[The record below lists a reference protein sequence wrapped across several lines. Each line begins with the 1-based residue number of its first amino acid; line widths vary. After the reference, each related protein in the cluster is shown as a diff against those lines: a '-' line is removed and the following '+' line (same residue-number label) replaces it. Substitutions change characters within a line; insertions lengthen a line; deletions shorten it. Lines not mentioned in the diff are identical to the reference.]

1 MLHLPIFFKRTL
13 ALTLC
18 GVLGIGMFG
27 CTSDVTETSS
37 AQSQENSSQQDD
49 LSTPTSSDQESIFS
63 EPSSPEVSIPTEE
76 STPAEESAPAEDSSA
91 PEESIPPEEDP
102 PKEDPPKEDPPEEPS
117 VPTVYTVAYIPLDNR
132 PVNKD
137 RVEYLAQSVGI
148 KLLMP
153 EEHLY
158 RTALDN
164 MQPNPDGSTIGNRQT
179 LLDWIRET
187 DKTCDYFIISLDQML
202 SGGLVGSR
210 WLNNTD
216 LTFEYEVADEII
228 RLCKNNTVYLFD
240 TVMRLASTVNY
251 GGYQM
256 SEYNQL
262 REYGQAARK
271 QLSGSDLTVEN
282 IIAGYRFGTNGN
294 KISTPLPESTL
305 DDYHASRARK
315 LIIADYILR
324 NAGDDL
330 EFLYIGVDDSTPQIT
345 IQTNEINYLTRL
357 MGERGVLSAAADE
370 LGMCCLARMTAHLYG
385 KVGITLTYF
394 GPGKDMAADSFDI
407 GTLSSNVD
415 THLVC
420 LDTTA
425 QNTPD
430 QGLQALILTR
440 NSTQADRNNLLTR
453 LEYNL
458 ANNIPTILL
467 DVSGQASTL
476 SYMIFHQSDLPV
488 AKLLGYS
495 SWNTAGNA
503 MGIALS
509 QGIARYIYLTNV
521 EEPTAES
528 HEGFLKSMTFAY
540 VKDVFYKAHGGNT
553 DNYTNPNRTCS
564 VPLILDRINQSGII
578 TSLDPYAESTHGT
591 VSADNFRYPWDR
603 TFEMTFDIHVS

>member
-1 MLHLPIFFKRTL
+1 MSHLPIFFKRIL
-13 ALTLC
+13 ALSLC
-18 GVLGIGMFG
+18 GVLVTGVVG
-27 CTSDVTETSS
+27 CTADVEESASSIEEPSASREENSLAEQSSMPSVSVEESS
-37 AQSQENSSQQDD
+37 ADASSHPQE
-49 LSTPTSSDQESIFS
+49 STPDEESSVPETESS
-63 EPSSPEVSIPTEE
+63 TPEE
-76 STPAEESAPAEDSSA
+76 STPSEENPPEDDP
-91 PEESIPPEEDP
+91 PEDDPPEEDP
-102 PKEDPPKEDPPEEPS
+102 
-117 VPTVYTVAYIPLDNR
+117 VPAVHTVAYIPLDNR

-148 KLLMP
+148 QLLIP

-164 MQPNPDGSTIGNRQT
+164 MSPNPDGSTIGNRQA
-179 LLDWIRET
+179 LLEWIREA

-256 SEYNQL
+256 DEYNNL
-262 REYGQAARK
+262 RSYGQTARK
-271 QLSGSDLTVEN
+271 QLYGNDLTVEN
-282 IIAGYRFGTNGN
+282 IIASYRYDTNGK
-294 KISTPLPESTL
+294 KISTPLPESALTN
-305 DDYHASRARK
+305 YHASRARK

-330 EFLYIGVDDSTPQIT
+330 DFLYIGVDDSTPQTT
-345 IQTNEINYLTRL
+345 IQSNEIRYLTEL
-357 MGERGVLSAAADE
+357 MGDRGVLSAAADE
-370 LGMCCLARMTAHLYG
+370 LGMCCLARMTSQVYG
-385 KVGITLTYF
+385 SVGITLTYY

-407 GTLSSNVD
+407 GTLSQNID

-430 QGLQALILTR
+430 SGLQVLILTR
-440 NSTQADRNNLLTR
+440 NSTQNDRNKLMDR

-458 ANNIPTILL
+458 TNDIPTILL
-467 DVSGQASTL
+467 DASLQGSTL
-476 SYMIFHQSDLPV
+476 SYMLFHQSDLPV

-495 SWNTAGNA
+495 SWNTAANA

-521 EEPTAES
+521 EESTEEAN
-528 HEGFLKSMTFAY
+528 EGFLKSMTFAY
-540 VKDVFYKAHGGNT
+540 IKDVFYKAHGGSA
-553 DNYTNPNRTCS
+553 DNYANPNRTCS
-564 VPLILDRINQSGII
+564 VPLILDRINQSEII
-578 TSLDPYAESTHGT
+578 TSLVTYTESSHGT
-591 VSADNFRYPWDR
+591 VSADNFRYPWNR

>member
-1 MLHLPIFFKRTL
+1 MLHLPVFFKRAL
-13 ALTLC
+13 ALALC
-18 GVLGIGMFG
+18 GVIGIGCFG
-27 CTSDVTETSS
+27 CTADVK
-37 AQSQENSSQQDD
+37 D
-49 LSTPTSSDQESIFS
+49 TSSDSVSHQSREESSRQEASSTPSVSQEST
-63 EPSSPEVSIPTEE
+63 PEESVPEE
-76 STPAEESAPAEDSSA
+76 STPEESV
-91 PEESIPPEEDP
+91 PEESIPDEPSTPPDEESTPEESDPPEEDP
-102 PKEDPPKEDPPEEPS
+102 PKEDPPEEPT
-117 VPTVYTVAYIPLDNR
+117 PTVHTVAYIPLDNR

-164 MQPNPDGSTIGNRQT
+164 MQPNPDGSTIGNRQA
-179 LLDWIRET
+179 LLDWIREA
-187 DKTCDYFIISLDQML
+187 DKTCDHFIISLDQML

-216 LTFEYEVADEII
+216 LTFEYEIADEII
-228 RLCKNNTVYLFD
+228 RLCRNNTVYLFD

-256 SEYNQL
+256 EEYNRL

-271 QLSGSDLTVEN
+271 QLSGADLTVEN
-282 IIAGYRFGTNGN
+282 IIAGYRFDQNGN
-294 KISTPLPESTL
+294 KISTPLSESTL
-305 DDYHASRARK
+305 ADYHASRARK

-324 NAGDDL
+324 SAGDDL
-330 EFLYIGVDDSTPQIT
+330 EFLYIGVDDSTPQTT
-345 IQTNEINYLTRL
+345 IQTNEINYLTAL
-357 MGERGVLSAAADE
+357 MGDRGVLSAAADE

-385 KVGITLTYF
+385 SVGITLTYY
-394 GPGKDMAADSFDI
+394 GPGKDLAADSFDI
-407 GTLSSNVD
+407 GTLSGNVD
-415 THLVC
+415 THLIC
-420 LDTTA
+420 LDTAA

-430 QGLQALILTR
+430 SGLQALILTR
-440 NSTQADRNNLLTR
+440 NSTQNDRNQLLRR
-453 LEYNL
+453 LEHNL

-509 QGIARYIYLTNV
+509 QGIARYIYLTYA
-521 EEPTAES
+521 EEPTEES
-528 HEGFLKSMTFAY
+528 HQGFLKSMAFAY
-540 VKDVFYKAHGGNT
+540 IKDVYYKAHGGSA
-553 DNYTNPNRTCS
+553 DQYTNPNRTCS
-564 VPLILDRINQSGII
+564 VPMILERLNQSPII
-578 TSLDPYAESTHGT
+578 TSLSPYAEGTHGT

-603 TFEMTFDIHVS
+603 TFEMTFDIYVS